1 MAPSKKKLSKE
12 EILQRKREAER
23 KRYERIKNDPQKREE
38 LREKERLKYLKKKEK
53 GTRKLVENMTSREHR
68 EAKKKWR
75 KHCRKYRNKKKVLAN
90 ITNSFMRENTP
101 DSDASNSCRMST
113 SEVPE
118 LVKTKIDRNKL
129 LRHKIKK
136 KKDEEIKALKKKVL
150 KYKKRLSR
158 LKMKENTKD
167 TPNTKLQKMADTPE
181 CRKDLVKRA
190 LFGEVL
196 KQQLQDNFSEMKT
209 LKEKRLL
216 TKIVSGKI
224 VDKYKL
230 WRMKNAGVITY
241 KRIKMGKTSHQ
252 MARKKNISEEC
263 VKAVVNFFEDD
274 SNSRQGAGKKEFI
287 TRKAERKQKRYMLDS
302 LLGLY
307 TKFKQQNSNFK
318 LRYQTFCR
326 LRPFWIVMPNVDRR
340 DTCLCIN
347 HANIDLKLSALFNGK
362 ILNYQ
367 PSKIAAGN
375 ML

>member
-1 MAPSKKKLSKE
+1 
-12 EILQRKREAER
+12 
-23 KRYERIKNDPQKREE
+23 
-38 LREKERLKYLKKKEK
+38 
-53 GTRKLVENMTSREHR
+53 
-68 EAKKKWR
+68 
-75 KHCRKYRNKKKVLAN
+75 
-90 ITNSFMRENTP
+90 
-101 DSDASNSCRMST
+101 
-113 SEVPE
+113 
-118 LVKTKIDRNKL
+118 
-129 LRHKIKK
+129 
-136 KKDEEIKALKKKVL
+136 
-150 KYKKRLSR
+150 
-158 LKMKENTKD
+158 
-167 TPNTKLQKMADTPE
+167 
-181 CRKDLVKRA
+181 
-190 LFGEVL
+190 
-196 KQQLQDNFSEMKT
+196 
-209 LKEKRLL
+209 
-216 TKIVSGKI
+216 
-224 VDKYKL
+224 
-230 WRMKNAGVITY
+230 MKNAGVITY

-318 LRYQTFCR
+318 LSYQTFCR